1 MKDKILTTITVAVCL
16 AAGVAQP
23 LRAQDPSRIERSER
37 RRAAMFGLA
46 PDPAERP
53 VGGQYSPQTLED
65 LRAEL
70 LNLTDAVQ
78 EFSVLVPVNPVDLD
92 SLQQT
97 RLQIQQMPPQWF
109 NALRAVID
117 PARLHARLQRARAVF
132 GKYSMGRPAI
142 NRNTNMTQ
150 GVLPADSP
158 GFPDPNDDASE
169 SCTSFLGTT
178 GADATSVTR
187 YPTDAV
193 LAADAIWQIA
203 DTVRELAQDA
213 CKETLVALGEGGNT
227 SLACVIVDSVW
238 IIAKFLDFKIHFCDD
253 DVSAAVGDASYLRL
267 GAINDEIGTLQ
278 TGVSNINTNTS
289 NVGGQLTTIG
299 NQISS
304 VGAQVSGV
312 DTHLSNVD
320 SHISSEIVALDAH
333 MTALLAVLQASVDL
347 ANQRLLKTIA
357 GEAQIMKLDLTPE
370 GSRIL
375 LNSIL
380 TCTGSNCPNV
390 LANCPGGIC
399 SWSSVG
405 PLP

>member
-1 MKDKILTTITVAVCL
+1 MKNKILTTITVAVCL

-37 RRAAMFGLA
+37 RRAAMLGLA
-46 PDPAERP
+46 PSPAETP

-70 LNLTDAVQ
+70 LNMADSVQ
-78 EFSVLVPVNPVDLD
+78 EFAAFAPAQLVDTD
-92 SLQQT
+92 SLQQA
-97 RLQIQQMPPQWF
+97 RAQIQQMPPQF
-109 NALRAVID
+109 LNTLRKVID
-117 PARLHARLQRARAVF
+117 PAKLHGRLQRARAVLE
-132 GKYSMGRPAI
+132 KYSASRPDI

-150 GVLPADSP
+150 DLLPADSAD
-158 GFPDPNDDASE
+158 FPDASE
-169 SCTSFLGTT
+169 SCLLNNADGTN
-178 GADATSVTR
+178 VNR
-187 YPTDAV
+187 FPTAV
-193 LAADAIWQIA
+193 VIA
-203 DTVRELAQDA
+203 DDVIFFIADVVRESAQDT
-213 CKETLVALGEGGNT
+213 CKQILVVAGEGGNT
-227 SLACVIVDSVW
+227 SLVCIPLDVIW
-238 IIAKFLDFKIHFCDD
+238 IAAKAVNEGIHFCDD
-253 DVSAAVGDASYLRL
+253 DLTGALTDASYKRL

-289 NVGGQLTTIG
+289 NVGAQLTTIG

>member
-1 MKDKILTTITVAVCL
+1 MKNKILTTIAVAVCL

-37 RRAAMFGLA
+37 RRAAMLGLA
-46 PDPAERP
+46 PSPAETP

-70 LNLTDAVQ
+70 LNIADSVQ
-78 EFSVLVPVNPVDLD
+78 EFAAFAPAQLVDTD
-92 SLQQT
+92 SLQQA
-97 RLQIQQMPPQWF
+97 RAQIQQMPPQF
-109 NALRAVID
+109 LNTLRKVID
-117 PARLHARLQRARAVF
+117 PAKLHGRLQRARAVLE
-132 GKYSMGRPAI
+132 KYSASRPDI

-150 GVLPADSP
+150 DLLPADSAD
-158 GFPDPNDDASE
+158 FPDASE
-169 SCTSFLGTT
+169 SCLLNNADGTN
-178 GADATSVTR
+178 VNR
-187 YPTDAV
+187 FPTAV
-193 LAADAIWQIA
+193 VIA
-203 DTVRELAQDA
+203 DDVIFFIADVVRESAQDT
-213 CKETLVALGEGGNT
+213 CKQILVVAGEGGNT
-227 SLACVIVDSVW
+227 SLVCIPLDVIW
-238 IIAKFLDFKIHFCDD
+238 IAAKAVNEGIHFCDD
-253 DVSAAVGDASYLRL
+253 DLTGALTDASYKRL

-289 NVGGQLTTIG
+289 NVGAQLTTIG